1 MSVVKLEDI
10 HRSYEKGIL
19 VLQGIDL
26 TVEPGEVVALVGRNG
41 AGKTSLLRIAM
52 GLIHAQRGTVRIF
65 DLDPWERPVEVKA
78 RIGYVSEEQLLPGYL
93 TVREVLDLYRTLYPS
108 WDEGLARELGERFAM
123 KTAAKVGTLSKGEAR
138 QVAFLCAIAHRPQLL
153 ILDEPAGGLDPAM
166 RRDFL
171 EAAIARL
178 NRDGTAILFSSHHMT
193 DIERIA
199 SRVVLI
205 HQGRKWIDTDLDT
218 LREGYSVAALPPDVD
233 EARIQRLPA
242 CVSLRR
248 RPGGLYAT
256 LALPPEEAAALIR
269 EALSGPSPQCR
280 TLPLEDL
287 FIEMVEGTPCSHP

>member
-1 MSVVKLEDI
+1 MSLVKLKDI
-10 HRSYEKGIL
+10 HRSYEKGVP
-19 VLQGIDL
+19 VLKGIDL

-41 AGKTSLLRIAM
+41 AGKTSLIRIAM

-65 DLDPWERPVEVKA
+65 DLDPWERPVEVKT

-93 TVREVLDLYRTLYPS
+93 TVREVLDLHRALYPS
-108 WDEGLARELGERFAM
+108 WDEGLARELSERFAM

-138 QVAFLCAIAHRPQLL
+138 QVAFLCAIAHRPELL

-171 EAAIARL
+171 EAAITRL

-218 LREGYSVAALPPDVD
+218 LREGYSVAALPTDVD
-233 EARIQRLPA
+233 EARLQRLPA

-269 EALSGPSPQCR
+269 EAVSGASPQCR

-287 FIEMVEGTPCSHP
+287 FIEMVEGTPCSKL